1 MSLECHTPKATSTKT
16 IYMSTQEVASPSS
29 SNRTSSKSALYNTSL
44 RRRSAAYLISASM
57 KKKANK
63 YFTKAFPSFIQ
74 IAVAIDGAPVCA
86 KLVSMIHDKPQVQS
100 DPHIVC
106 QIDFV
111 NAFQALNCQLDTND
125 CILGKASRTYGEEN
139 VQIGDEL
146 PHLPSLKPFFAY
158 FRSMNQVAS
167 HNRFTDHEGFI
178 QYIKGT
184 KGGQQGDPL
193 EMLRFCL
200 TNSPPNLGPHT
211 RQTLA
216 DARNSIRRRGISHGP
231 NPAHSNAPR

>member
-1 MSLECHTPKATSTKT
+1 
-16 IYMSTQEVASPSS
+16 
-29 SNRTSSKSALYNTSL
+29 
-44 RRRSAAYLISASM
+44 
-57 KKKANK
+57 
-63 YFTKAFPSFIQ
+63 
-74 IAVAIDGAPVCA
+74 
-86 KLVSMIHDKPQVQS
+86 MIHDKPQVQS

-167 HNRFTDHEGFI
+167 HNRFNLFNTSRAQKAANRATH
-178 QYIKGT
+178 
-184 KGGQQGDPL
+184 
-193 EMLRFCL
+193 LRCFG
-200 TNSPPNLGPHT
+200 SV
-211 RQTLA
+211 
-216 DARNSIRRRGISHGP
+216 
-231 NPAHSNAPR
+231 